1 MLQNVFNIF
10 SVISIDADGDF
21 QVTEHL
27 TKSKLTRSKTR
38 LHCCV
43 PLCNGDSR
51 YSEDLSFHRFPK
63 EASLRKQWIIKI
75 RRDEGPYFTIT
86 SNTRVCSTHFLE
98 SDFRPPN
105 KSGKRLLRAGVVPS
119 VFNWRGKMKQRRQ
132 MIRMVDSYSRT
143 ESEDEAD
150 RPEFTADP
158 LEAEPFEVGSSAVTS
173 DAESESLQAAYKA
186 AQREIESLKAQIAA
200 LKIHKFGLERFS
212 SDNESIRL
220 YTGFLS
226 YQHFYN
232 FYHFVEPSAQHMN
245 YVYSAGLQAN
255 RPSARTM
262 LLIDELFLFLVRIRL
277 CLFEQDLADRF
288 LLSISTVSRKITTWA
303 NYLYFLLGTQ
313 PVWASRQ
320 QINECMPQAFK
331 ELYPA
336 TRVIIDCTELYVQTP
351 SSLLLQSQLYS
362 SYKSNTTLKG
372 LIGIAPHGAVTF
384 VSSLYTG
391 SISDKEI
398 TRCCGLLDLLEEND
412 SVMADKGFDIED
424 ILLKKKVKLNIPPY
438 LQSKGQFSIRE
449 ATDTKKIAKLRI
461 HVERAIRR
469 VKEYHIFDWCI
480 PLNMMGSIN
489 QIYTVVCLLTNFQG
503 ALIKKSINNH
513 CELSD
518 D

>member
-1 MLQNVFNIF
+1 
-10 SVISIDADGDF
+10 
-21 QVTEHL
+21 
-27 TKSKLTRSKTR
+27 
-38 LHCCV
+38 
-43 PLCNGDSR
+43 
-51 YSEDLSFHRFPK
+51 
-63 EASLRKQWIIKI
+63 
-75 RRDEGPYFTIT
+75 
-86 SNTRVCSTHFLE
+86 
-98 SDFRPPN
+98 
-105 KSGKRLLRAGVVPS
+105 
-119 VFNWRGKMKQRRQ
+119 
-132 MIRMVDSYSRT
+132 
-143 ESEDEAD
+143 
-150 RPEFTADP
+150 
-158 LEAEPFEVGSSAVTS
+158 
-173 DAESESLQAAYKA
+173 
-186 AQREIESLKAQIAA
+186 
-200 LKIHKFGLERFS
+200 
-212 SDNESIRL
+212 
-220 YTGFLS
+220 
-226 YQHFYN
+226 
-232 FYHFVEPSAQHMN
+232 MN
-245 YVYSAGLQAN
+245 YVYSAGLQAS

-288 LLSISTVSRKITTWA
+288 LLSISTVSWKITTWA

-351 SSLLLQSQLYS
+351 CSLLLQSQLYS

-398 TRCCGLLDLLEEND
+398 TRCCGLLDLLDEND

-449 ATDTKKIAKLRI
+449 AADTKEIAKLHI

-469 VKEYHIFDWCI
+469 IKEYHIFDWCI

-489 QIYTVVCLLTNFQG
+489 QIYTVICLLN
-503 ALIKKSINNH
+503 K
-513 CELSD
+513 LSRCSYYEKYQQPF
-518 D
+518 